1 MYLHNYS
8 LIQYLGIVINILILK
23 QLLLNLVSYAEV
35 EKVYNINWTLDKFR
49 RWSSDRD
56 SRNVCSVR
64 TR

>member
-56 SRNVCSVR
+56 SRNVCSVQ